1 MESNRVNNIV
11 MKVEIYKTM
20 KTITADEGKS
30 FIQGENVVGK
40 VISMNI
46 NADESVYNE
55 VNDEDLPKV
64 EEPIE
69 EVNDEKDLELAEGE
83 Q

>member
-1 MESNRVNNIV
+1 

-20 KTITADEGKS
+20 KTITSDEGKS
-30 FIQGENVVGK
+30 FMQGENVVGK
-40 VISMNI
+40 IISMNI

-64 EEPIE
+64 EEPKVE
-69 EVNDEKDLELAEGE
+69 EVKDEETTELAQG
-83 Q
+83 

>member
-1 MESNRVNNIV
+1 

-20 KTITADEGKS
+20 KTIIADEGKS
-30 FIQGENVVGK
+30 FMRGENVSGK

-64 EEPIE
+64 EEVKDE
-69 EVNDEKDLELAEGE
+69 ETMELAETIE
-83 Q
+83 

>member
-1 MESNRVNNIV
+1 

-30 FIQGENVVGK
+30 FMQGENVVGK

-69 EVNDEKDLELAEGE
+69 EVKDEETMELAQGE

>member
-1 MESNRVNNIV
+1 

-30 FIQGENVVGK
+30 FMQGENVAGK
-40 VISMNI
+40 IISMNI
-46 NADESVYNE
+46 NAEESVYNE

-64 EEPIE
+64 EEPKE
-69 EVNDEKDLELAEGE
+69 EINDEETMELAQGE

>member
-1 MESNRVNNIV
+1 
-11 MKVEIYKTM
+11 M

-30 FIQGENVVGK
+30 FMQGENVVGK
-40 VISMNI
+40 IISMNI

-64 EEPIE
+64 EEPKVEINNE
-69 EVNDEKDLELAEGE
+69 ETMELAQGE
-83 Q
+83 

>member
-1 MESNRVNNIV
+1 

-30 FIQGENVVGK
+30 FMQGENVVGK

-64 EEPIE
+64 EEPKE
-69 EVNDEKDLELAEGE
+69 EINNEETTELAQGE

>member
-1 MESNRVNNIV
+1 

-20 KTITADEGKS
+20 KTIIADEGKS
-30 FIQGENVVGK
+30 FMRGENVSGK

-55 VNDEDLPKV
+55 VNDEDLPK
-64 EEPIE
+64 EESE
-69 EVNDEKDLELAEGE
+69 ENNEKDLELAETIE
-83 Q
+83 

>member
-20 KTITADEGKS
+20 KTIIADEGKS
-30 FIQGENVVGK
+30 FMQGENVVGK

-64 EEPIE
+64 EEPKE
-69 EVNDEKDLELAEGE
+69 EINNEETTELAQGE

>member
-1 MESNRVNNIV
+1 
-11 MKVEIYKTM
+11 MKVEIYKEM

-30 FIQGENVVGK
+30 FMRDDDVIGK

-46 NADESVYNE
+46 NADESVFNE
-55 VNDEDLPKV
+55 VSDEDLPKV

-69 EVNDEKDLELAEGE
+69 EVKDEKDLELA
-83 Q
+83 

>member
-1 MESNRVNNIV
+1 MHNINN

-20 KTITADEGKS
+20 KTIIADEGKS
-30 FIQGENVVGK
+30 FMRGENVSGK

-55 VNDEDLPKV
+55 VNDEDLPKEV
-64 EEPIE
+64 EPIE
-69 EVNDEKDLELAEGE
+69 EVKDEKDLELAETIE
-83 Q
+83 

>member
-1 MESNRVNNIV
+1 
-11 MKVEIYKTM
+11 MKVEIYKEM
-20 KTITADEGKS
+20 KTIIADEGKS
-30 FIQGENVVGK
+30 FMRGDGVISK

-46 NADESVYNE
+46 NADESVFKE
-55 VNDEDLPKV
+55 VSDEDLPKV

-69 EVNDEKDLELAEGE
+69 EVKDEETMELAQGE

>member
-1 MESNRVNNIV
+1 

-20 KTITADEGKS
+20 KTIIADEGKS
-30 FIQGENVVGK
+30 FMQGENVSGK

-55 VNDEDLPKV
+55 VNDEDLPK
-64 EEPIE
+64 EESE
-69 EVNDEKDLELAEGE
+69 ENNEKDLELAETIE
-83 Q
+83 

>member
-1 MESNRVNNIV
+1 MHNINN

-20 KTITADEGKS
+20 KTIIADEGKS
-30 FIQGENVVGK
+30 FMRGENVSGK

-55 VNDEDLPKV
+55 VNDEDLPK
-64 EEPIE
+64 EESE
-69 EVNDEKDLELAEGE
+69 ENNEKDLELAETIE
-83 Q
+83 

>member
-30 FIQGENVVGK
+30 FMQGENVVGK

-55 VNDEDLPKV
+55 VNDEDLPK
-64 EEPIE
+64 EESE
-69 EVNDEKDLELAEGE
+69 ENDEKDLELAERE

>member
-1 MESNRVNNIV
+1 MHNINNIV

-20 KTITADEGKS
+20 KTIIADESKS
-30 FIQGENVVGK
+30 FMRGENVSGK

-64 EEPIE
+64 EEPKE
-69 EVNDEKDLELAEGE
+69 EINDEETMELAQGE
-83 Q
+83 